1 MPITPVAVDSPEG
14 KKLLKTLYTRGENID
29 SGCREAVTAI
39 IKEVR
44 ERGDHALTDY
54 TKKFDCPDMTR
65 EDLRVT
71 GAEIDRA
78 VAACDPGF
86 LQTLRLASDRIRD
99 FHQEDRQKSWFTTR
113 EDGVVTGRL
122 VRPVDAAGL
131 YVPGGQGG
139 STPLVSSVLMNGLP
153 ARIAGVKRLV
163 MMTPAAADRS
173 VHPAL
178 LAAAREVG
186 ISEIYKCGSA
196 WAIAALAYGTCTI
209 DPVDVIVGPG
219 NRYVTEAKRQV
230 AGVVGIDMIAGPSE
244 VLVVADHTA
253 VPAAVA
259 ADMLAQAEHDPEALA
274 MAIVTTHDLADAVAR
289 ELKMQ
294 VEQLPRQEIAR
305 KSLAE
310 RGVLLVCP
318 DMDQAMEIAN
328 RIGAE
333 HLELM
338 VADPWER
345 LTAVRHAGAV
355 FLGPHTPEAAGD
367 YIAGPN
373 HVLPT
378 MGTARFSS
386 SLGVETFLK
395 KSSVIAYSR
404 KGLLHDAEH
413 ILRLAELEGLT
424 GHANSVRVRT

>member
-1 MPITPVAVDSPEG
+1 
-14 KKLLKTLYTRGENID
+14 
-29 SGCREAVTAI
+29 
-39 IKEVR
+39 
-44 ERGDHALTDY
+44 
-54 TKKFDCPDMTR
+54 
-65 EDLRVT
+65 
-71 GAEIDRA
+71 
-78 VAACDPGF
+78 
-86 LQTLRLASDRIRD
+86 
-99 FHQEDRQKSWFTTR
+99 
-113 EDGVVTGRL
+113 
-122 VRPVDAAGL
+122 
-131 YVPGGQGG
+131 
-139 STPLVSSVLMNGLP
+139 
-153 ARIAGVKRLV
+153 
-163 MMTPAAADRS
+163 
-173 VHPAL
+173 
-178 LAAAREVG
+178 
-186 ISEIYKCGSA
+186 
-196 WAIAALAYGTCTI
+196 
-209 DPVDVIVGPG
+209 
-219 NRYVTEAKRQV
+219 
-230 AGVVGIDMIAGPSE
+230 
-244 VLVVADHTA
+244 
-253 VPAAVA
+253 
-259 ADMLAQAEHDPEALA
+259 